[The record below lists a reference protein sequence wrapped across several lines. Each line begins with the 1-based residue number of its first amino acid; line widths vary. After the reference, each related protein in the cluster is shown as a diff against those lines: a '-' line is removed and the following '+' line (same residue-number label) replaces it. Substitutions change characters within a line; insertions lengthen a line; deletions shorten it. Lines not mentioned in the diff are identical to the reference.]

1 VKLSDMVYD
10 GALLGGVIICGTV
23 MAIFVHN
30 MVEIAYWKYFDWKNR
45 DESG

>member
-1 VKLSDMVYD
+1 MKLSEIVYD
-10 GALLGGVIICGTV
+10 GALLGGIIICGTV
-23 MAIFVHN
+23 MAIFVSN